1 MGKII
6 GIDLGTTNSCVAVME
21 GGETTVVT
29 NAEGARTTP
38 SVVAFTDNG
47 ERLVGQIARNQA
59 VTNPHNTIHSIK
71 RFMGRRHNEVEG
83 EEKIV
88 PYNIT
93 GGASELVKVEI
104 KGKEYTPPEIS
115 AIILQTLKK
124 AAEDYLGEEVT
135 DAVITVP
142 AYFNDSQRQAT
153 KDAGRIAGLE
163 VRRIINEPTAAALAY
178 GMEKKT
184 NEKIAV
190 YDLGG
195 GTFDI
200 SVLEVSNESGESMV
214 EVLATNGDTHL
225 GGDDFDEAIIK
236 HVAEEFLR
244 SDSIDLRKDPMALQ
258 RLKEA
263 SEKAKKELSQTNQA
277 QISLPFITMSEG
289 TPKHLQQTLT
299 RATFE
304 NITRDLIER
313 TREPCQKA
321 LKDAGLSPADI
332 DEVILVGGSTR
343 MPSAQAICKEIFG
356 KDPKKNVNP
365 DEVVA
370 VGAAIQGGVISGD
383 VKDVLLLDVTPLT
396 LGLET
401 EGGIMTPL
409 IERNTTIPTSKSQVF
424 STAADNQP
432 AVTIQ
437 VYQGE
442 RRMAAD
448 NRLLG
453 KFDLEGIPPAPR
465 GMPQIEVTFS
475 IDANGIL
482 EVKAK
487 DKGTGKEQKISIKSS
502 SGLDENE
509 INRMVD
515 EAKKHEE
522 EDKQR
527 ADLVS
532 KRNEAEQLV
541 YQTNKMLE
549 ENKDKLQDSEESD
562 IKAACDKL
570 EELRKKDDATVADI
584 DAGIK
589 ELSEKAQSFGKR
601 VYESASQEQQ
611 AQAQAQAGAQQGGG
625 GQQSAEDGVRDA
637 DFEVV
642 DDDKK

>member
-1 MGKII
+1 MSKII
-6 GIDLGTTNSCVAVME
+6 GIDLGTTNSCVSIME
-21 GGETTVVT
+21 GGEATVIT
-29 NAEGARTTP
+29 NTEGARTTP
-38 SVVAFTDNG
+38 SVVAFTDSG

-59 VTNPHNTIHSIK
+59 VTNPHNTIYSIK
-71 RFMGRRHNEVEG
+71 RFMGRRHNEVG
-83 EEKIV
+83 QEEKMV
-88 PYNIT
+88 PYAIT
-93 GGASELVKVEI
+93 GASDQLVKVDI
-104 KGKEYTPPEIS
+104 KDKHYTPPEIS

-124 AAEDYLGEEVT
+124 AAEDYLGETVT
-135 DAVITVP
+135 AAVITVP

-153 KDAGRIAGLE
+153 EDAGRIAGLE
-163 VRRIINEPTAAALAY
+163 VKRIINEPTAAALAY
-178 GMEKKT
+178 SLDKKT

-200 SVLEVSNESGESMV
+200 SVLEVGDGVV

-225 GGDDFDEAIIK
+225 GGDDFDERIIN
-236 HVAEEFLR
+236 HIADEFR
-244 SDSIDLRKDPMALQ
+244 KSDSIDLRQDPMALQ

-263 SEKAKKELSQTNQA
+263 AEKAKKELSQSNQA
-277 QISLPFITMSEG
+277 QISLPFITMVNG
-289 TPKHLQQTLT
+289 APKHLQQTLT

-304 NITRDLIER
+304 NITQDLIER
-313 TREPCQKA
+313 TRGPCQQA
-321 LKDAGLSPADI
+321 LKDAGLTASDI

-343 MPSAQAICKEIFG
+343 MPCAQAICKDIFG

-370 VGAAIQGGVISGD
+370 IGAAIQGGVLSGD

-442 RRMAAD
+442 RRMAVD

-475 IDANGIL
+475 LDANGIL

-487 DKGTGKEQKISIKSS
+487 DKGTGKEQQISIKSS
-502 SGLDENE
+502 SGLSESE
-509 INRMVD
+509 IQRMVD
-515 EAKKHEE
+515 EAKAHET

-527 ADLVS
+527 ADLIA

-541 YQTNKMLE
+541 YSTRKMLE
-549 ENKDKLQDSEESD
+549 EH
-562 IKAACDKL
+562 ADKL
-570 EELRKKDDATVADI
+570 EGSEKDSITAAADRLDELRKQDSATIADI
-584 DAGIK
+584 DAQIK
-589 ELSEKAQSFGKR
+589 ELSTVAQGFGKR
-601 VYESASQEQQ
+601 VYEQ
-611 AQAQAQAGAQQGGG
+611 AAQQ
-625 GQQSAEDGVRDA
+625 QQQGPDQQEAPQQDSNEDGVKDA

-642 DDDKK
+642 DD